1 MKVIWSQLAGE
12 TYYENLGYLNEN
24 WSLQVM
30 SEFIGDV
37 EKTMELIKINPEIFN
52 WYNSDKKFKI
62 GYINKH
68 ISFIYSYTAK
78 EILIHLFWNNHRNPS
93 HLKKFL

>member
-1 MKVIWSQLAGE
+1 MKVIWSQLAEE
-12 TYYENLGYLNEN
+12 TYYENLFYLNEN
-24 WSLQVM
+24 WSLQVI
-30 SEFIGDV
+30 SNFINDV
-37 EKTMELIKINPEIFN
+37 EKTIELIKINPEIFN
-52 WYNSDKKFKI
+52 WYNSDKKYRI

-78 EILIHLFWNNHRNPS
+78 EIFIHLFWNHHRDPS